1 MKPRIYF
8 DMDGVLFDWVDMY
21 NQRNIMS
28 LDQFSNLSRSDREEV
43 KVNLFDFDFFADMKV
58 IQKGYDLLK
67 YYISEGY
74 DVSILSATGRVNKD
88 EVMRGKLASIEKNL
102 GKYNIP
108 VYFVDKVE
116 MKDQYVQDPS
126 DILIDDRQIA
136 IDSWVS
142 AGGVGILFK

>member
-21 NQRNIMS
+21 NQRNVMP
-28 LDQFSNLSRSDREEV
+28 LDQFSNLSRSARAEV
-43 KVNLFDFDFFADMKV
+43 KNNLFDYEYFANMKV
-58 IQKGYDLLK
+58 IQRGYDLLK

-88 EVMRGKLASIEKNL
+88 EVIRGKLDSVEKNL
-102 GKYNIP
+102 GKYNLP

-116 MKDQYVQDPS
+116 MKGQYVQDPS

-142 AGGVGILFK
+142 AGGVGILF